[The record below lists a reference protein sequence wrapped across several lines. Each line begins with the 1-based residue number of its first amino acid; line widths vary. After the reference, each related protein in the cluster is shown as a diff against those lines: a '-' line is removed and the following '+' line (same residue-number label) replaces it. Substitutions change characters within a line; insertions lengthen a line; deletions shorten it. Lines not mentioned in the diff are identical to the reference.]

1 MHAGKVL
8 TQDAPT
14 ALLRARSVQTLE
26 EAFIA
31 YLEEDGWGAGCGGTN
46 APALE
51 SAPAPVAAPQLKR
64 WRRFSLRRLWSY
76 AHREAMELQRD
87 PIRLAFALLGP
98 ILLMITF
105 GYGISFD
112 VEHLSY
118 AVLDRDHARKP
129 CLSGAVCQLA
139 LLPRA
144 ATHDALRRDGEYAR
158 GTLHIAIEIPPD
170 FGRDLKRRRQPEV
183 GVWLDGAMP
192 FRAETSRGYVEA
204 CTRPISLSWPD
215 ARAVRNR
222 QAAGRHRGAL
232 PLQPGVQERVRHRP
246 WWSSCS
252 CWGLIP
258 TMMTAGVVRE
268 KEMGSITNL
277 YVTPVTG
284 LEFLLGKQLPYAALA
299 FASFTSLLLLGWGL
313 FQVPVK
319 GSLAAL
325 MVGAALWPRPPRA
338 SVCSSRRL

>member
-1 MHAGKVL
+1 MARDSFWALLIDLSRTQGVTIFNSTHFMNEGERCDRIALMHAGKVL

-31 YLEEDGWGAGCGGTN
+31 SLEEATAGEQGAGTN

-98 ILLMITF
+98 ILLTITF

-112 VEHLSY
+112 VENLSY
-118 AVLDRDHARKP
+118 AVLDRDHSP
-129 CLSGAVCQLA
+129 ES
-139 LLPRA
+139 RA
-144 ATHDALRRDGEYAR
+144 YLEQFASSRYFREQPPMTHYGEMEYRLRR

-192 FRAETSRGYVEA
+192 FRAETSRGYVEGVHQA
-204 CTRPISLSWPD
+204 YLAEL
-215 ARAVRNR
+215 ARRESSQEPPGLPADIAVRFRYN
-222 QAAGRHRGAL
+222 QEFKSVFAIV
-232 PLQPGVQERVRHRP
+232 PGVIMLML
-246 WWSSCS
+246 
-252 CWGLIP
+252 GLIP
-258 TMMTAGVVRE
+258 TMMTAVGVVRE
-268 KEMGSITNL
+268 KKWAPSPI
-277 YVTPVTG
+277 
-284 LEFLLGKQLPYAALA
+284 
-299 FASFTSLLLLGWGL
+299 STSH
-313 FQVPVK
+313 
-319 GSLAAL
+319 
-325 MVGAALWPRPPRA
+325 R
-338 SVCSSRRL
+338 